1 MAKSN
6 YIGSGS
12 YGCAIKPG
20 FSCSSNNEIVDKSIS
35 KLFSEEIAY
44 QEEVNINKKV
54 ALVDKDNKF
63 TLKMI
68 SNCQITP
75 AYINAN
81 VTDIKNCKIIEN
93 KPKIYQIVYEYGGMD
108 LHKLFIQ
115 SHITAAYPNF
125 NIYQFLK
132 KLTEVLKGLELLLK
146 NGLVHRDIKIDNI
159 LYNGEKI
166 ILIDFGLLTTIEEVY
181 KENNLELYY
190 ENDPFYYPNE
200 MFLFSALLLK
210 KEIAD
215 TKTPNIHKLLKLV
228 ANFMAFNKGK
238 FRQNPEYLKE
248 IERLNSYLF
257 AKSTAYNSYF
267 KETYNKDTIHLFD
280 MNEII
285 MSISKK
291 IDVYQIGIVIY
302 QLVITIITIY
312 NPNEIKKIPL
322 AIFQLLR
329 EMLEPNPFER
339 IGITEA
345 INKYSKLF
353 P

>member
-1 MAKSN
+1 MAKSD

-20 FSCSSNNEIVDKSIS
+20 FSCSSNNEIVENSIS

-44 QEEVNINKKV
+44 QEEVNISKKV
-54 ALVDKDNKF
+54 ALLDKDNKF

-75 AYINAN
+75 AYINTNVAN
-81 VTDIKNCKIIEN
+81 ISKCKITEN

-108 LHKLFIQ
+108 LQKLFIQ
-115 SHITAAYPNF
+115 GHITTAYPNL

-132 KLTEVLKGLELLLK
+132 SLLEVLKGLELLLK
-146 NGLVHRDIKIDNI
+146 NGFVHRDIKMDNI
-159 LYNGEKI
+159 LYNGNKI
-166 ILIDFGLLTTIEEVY
+166 ILIDFGLLTTVEEVF
-181 KENNLELYY
+181 KGTNLELYY

-200 MFLFSALLLK
+200 IFLFSALLLK

-215 TKTPNIHKLLKLV
+215 TNIPYIHKFLKLV
-228 ANFMAFNKGK
+228 ANFMAFDKNKFSK
-238 FRQNPEYLKE
+238 NPEYLKE
-248 IERLNSYLF
+248 IERLNKYLF
-257 AKSTAYNSYF
+257 AKSKAYNSYF

-280 MNEII
+280 MNEITL
-285 MSISKK
+285 SVSKK

-302 QLVITIITIY
+302 ELVITMITIY

-322 AIFQLLR
+322 GIFQLLR

-339 IGITEA
+339 IDITQA
-345 INKYSKLF
+345 INKYSRLF

>member
-1 MAKSN
+1 MVKSN
-6 YIGSGS
+6 YIGSGT

-54 ALVDKDNKF
+54 ALVDKNNRF

-75 AYINAN
+75 AYINTN
-81 VTDIKNCKIIEN
+81 VTDINKCKIIEN

-108 LHKLFIQ
+108 LQKLFIQ
-115 SHITAAYPNF
+115 GHITTAYPNL

-132 KLTEVLKGLELLLK
+132 NLLEVLKGLELLLK
-146 NGLVHRDIKIDNI
+146 NGFVHRDIKMDNI

-166 ILIDFGLLTTIEEVY
+166 ILIDFGLLTTVEEVF
-181 KENNLELYY
+181 KGTNLELYY

-210 KEIAD
+210 KEITD
-215 TKTPNIHKLLKLV
+215 TNIHKFLKSL
-228 ANFMAFNKGK
+228 ATFIAFHKNK
-238 FRQNPEYLKE
+238 FSQIPEYLKE
-248 IERLNSYLF
+248 IERLNNYLS
-257 AKSTAYNSYF
+257 AKSKAYNSYF

-285 MSISKK
+285 MSLSKK
-291 IDVYQIGIVIY
+291 IDLYQMGIVIY
-302 QLVITIITIY
+302 QLVISMITIY

-322 AIFQLLR
+322 GIFQLLR

-339 IGITEA
+339 IDITGV
-345 INKYSKLF
+345 INKYSRLF